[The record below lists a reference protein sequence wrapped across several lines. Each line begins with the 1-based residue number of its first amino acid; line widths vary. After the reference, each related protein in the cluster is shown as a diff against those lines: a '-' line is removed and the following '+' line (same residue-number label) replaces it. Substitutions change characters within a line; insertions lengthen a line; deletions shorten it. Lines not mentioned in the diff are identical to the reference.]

1 MRPAE
6 ARGYSMDEIVA
17 VLSMFQNAVG
27 AFAGFGVDNSYSV
40 ASFCLVIALAIF
52 GAVCLSHLA
61 ERRDIL
67 HLGFNMTAMFAG
79 GVIGNAMLRGAYM
92 PLGNDLL
99 ITATLALLGMSVM
112 ALVLLVTYIKTEI

>member
-1 MRPAE
+1 M
-6 ARGYSMDEIVA
+6 MDEVIA
-17 VLSMFQNAVG
+17 LLSMFQNAVG
-27 AFAGFGVDNSYSV
+27 TFAGFGVDNSYSI
-40 ASFCLVIALAIF
+40 ASFCMVIALAIF

-67 HLGFNMTAMFAG
+67 HLGFNATAMFAG

-112 ALVLLVTYIKTEI
+112 ALVLLVTYMKTEV